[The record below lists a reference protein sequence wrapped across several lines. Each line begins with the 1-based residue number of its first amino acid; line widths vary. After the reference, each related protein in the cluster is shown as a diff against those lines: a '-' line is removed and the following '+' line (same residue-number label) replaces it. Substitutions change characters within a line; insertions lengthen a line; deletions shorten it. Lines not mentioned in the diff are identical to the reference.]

1 MQPVELLK
9 QINDW
14 TERLIKSFLIM
25 LITGILVLCFYQVIT
40 RFVFIALALAWTE
53 EVARLLYVWGCFFGA
68 AVLIRQ
74 KRIIRVDVVSQGLPS
89 ALARILELIILLSM
103 LAFSLILVVKG
114 FEFTQSIAQ
123 DRLTLLGYPRNWFWL
138 PIPMSSVFSSMY
150 ILEQVIDY
158 LGNWLAPVHNG
169 IETCNRT
176 KER

>member
-1 MQPVELLK
+1 VGLLK
-9 QINDW
+9 QINNW
-14 TERLIKSFLIM
+14 TEKLIKGFLVV
-25 LITGILVLCFYQVIT
+25 LLAGILVLCFYQVVT
-40 RFVFIALALAWTE
+40 RFVFVSLALAWTE

-74 KRIIRVDVVSQGLPS
+74 KRIIRVDVVSNALS
-89 ALARILELIILLSM
+89 VSLARILELIVLLSL
-103 LAFSLILVVKG
+103 LAFSLVLVVKG

-158 LGNWLAPVHNG
+158 LRDWFTTSPIQNG
-169 IETCNRT
+169 IGSDL
-176 KER
+176 